1 VFQDRYVF
9 GKVSLVSFLGGR
21 PVGMG
26 IDIVTM
32 GAICH
37 EYRCSDVRSACEL
50 DKYFLFQIP
59 WGVYAVI

>member
-1 VFQDRYVF
+1 MF
-9 GKVSLVSFLGGR
+9 GKVSSVSFLGGR

-26 IDIVTM
+26 IDIVTT
-32 GAICH
+32 GAICP
-37 EYRCSDVRSACEL
+37 EYRCSDVHSAREL